1 MDEAAM
7 LTVRAATVADVE
19 PLGELLAQSCV
30 VDPVVAWLISDHALR
45 YLTMHRFFTA
55 ELEFGVRHGI
65 VDVVGHCDGVAIW
78 YPHPADRLL
87 GAEHQRRRLRSCGDR
102 HGPYAHYT
110 FTAGR
115 LEPTGR
121 HHHLAFLAAAPWLR
135 RQGIGRALLAAHHA
149 RLDRISMPAVVEAS
163 SVRQRTF
170 YERHGYRVVRVA
182 HLPAGGPPLWAMR
195 RCGDPVDQ
203 PPMAAALRVG

>member
-1 MDEAAM
+1 MAAVVR
-7 LTVRAATVADVE
+7 VRAATAADVE
-19 PLGELLAQSCV
+19 PLAELLAQASV
-30 VDPVVAWLISDHALR
+30 LDPVVAWLVGDYALR
-45 YLTMHRFFTA
+45 YLTALQFFTA
-55 ELEFGVRHGI
+55 EVEFGVRHGI
-65 VDVVGHCDGVAIW
+65 VDVAGDLDGVAVW
-78 YPHPADRLL
+78 FPHPSDRLV

-102 HGPYAHYT
+102 HGPYSHFA

-121 HHHLAFLAAAPWLR
+121 HHHLACLAAAPWMR
-135 RQGIGRALLAAHHA
+135 RRGIGAALLAAHHA
-149 RLDRISMPAVVEAS
+149 RLDRIGMPAVVEAS
-163 SVRQRTF
+163 SARSTAF

-195 RCGDPVDQ
+195 RSGDPVDQ

>member
-1 MDEAAM
+1 MAAM
-7 LTVRAATVADVE
+7 LTVRTATAVDVE
-19 PLGELLAQSCV
+19 PLGELLAQACV
-30 VDPVVAWLISDHALR
+30 LDPVVAWLISDHALR
-45 YLTMHRFFTA
+45 YLTMHQFFTA

-78 YPHPADRLL
+78 YPHPFDRLL
-87 GAEHQRRRLRSCGDR
+87 AAEHQRRRLRACGDR

-115 LEPTGR
+115 VEPTGR
-121 HHHLAFLAAAPWLR
+121 HNHLAFLAAAPWLR
-135 RQGIGRALLAAHHA
+135 RRGIGSALLAVHHA
-149 RLDRISMPAVVEAS
+149 RLDRIGMPAVVEAS
-163 SVRQRTF
+163 SPRSQAF
-170 YERHGYRVVRVA
+170 YLRHGYRIVRVA

-195 RCGDPVDQ
+195 RGGAPLDQ

>member
-1 MDEAAM
+1 VDVAAV
-7 LTVRAATVADVE
+7 LTVRAATAADVE
-19 PLGELLAQSCV
+19 PLGELLAQASV
-30 VDPVVAWLISDHALR
+30 VDPVVAWLIGDHALR
-45 YLTMHRFFTA
+45 YLTMHQFFTA

-78 YPHPADRLL
+78 YPHPLDQRL

-110 FTAGR
+110 FAAGR

-135 RQGIGRALLAAHHA
+135 RKGIGSTLLAAHHA
-149 RLDRISMPAVVEAS
+149 RLDRIGMPAVVEAS
-163 SVRQRTF
+163 SQRSKAF

-182 HLPAGGPPLWAMR
+182 RLPAGGPPL
-195 RCGDPVDQ
+195 
-203 PPMAAALRVG
+203 